1 MIISKRLKF
10 ISSLVT
16 DVDTIIDVGTDH
28 GYVIIDLLKNNSI
41 KYAIASDINK
51 GPVERARENLKAHNL
66 SSKAECRQ
74 GSGLKTIR
82 SGEVAAAVIAGMGGN
97 LIRDIIK
104 ADMDVFKSL
113 EYAIVQPVQN
123 PEVLREYLYK
133 EGIAIEDEW
142 IIYDEEKYYEIFK
155 ISNKGRVTKVDPIYY
170 EVSEILLRKKDK
182 VYKEYLDFKI
192 DKYKRVIEN
201 LGDETEN
208 SRVRKQQLL
217 EKIGNIKALL
227 EEEGL

>member
-82 SGEVAAAVIAGMGGN
+82 PGEVAAAVIAGMGGN

-113 EYAIVQPVQN
+113 EYAIVQPAQN

-217 EKIGNIKALL
+217 EKIGTIKALL

>member
-28 GYVIIDLLKNNSI
+28 GYVIIDLLKSNSI